1 MNYIKIARPLRL
13 VAVLF
18 LTTAVVLSLGS
29 AALAAKNVILMVS
42 DGAGFSTWMATDMYQ
57 GKLGKQVYDQPGWI
71 RLGCTTFPL
80 NHSSKPTGDDKQDRR
95 IVYDPTKAWDAAPRS
110 AKPGFAG
117 YEYLKTTATDSA
129 ASGTALATG
138 RKTYNGAINW
148 SNADRSMRGQTIAEI
163 AKTRGKSVGVVASV
177 PWSHATPAALGGA
190 HNRRRGNLAEIANEM
205 LDADWLDVI
214 MGAGNPD
221 YDNDGVPIPVGKRRD
236 YRYVGGEE
244 TWKGLKS
251 GKHGWKLIESK
262 ADFEAL
268 VSGLTPPKVLG
279 TAQVAATLQE
289 RRGSGRTIIA
299 YTDVKGA
306 APPDVPFIP
315 SVPTLATMTK
325 AALNCLDDNPDGFFL
340 MIEGGAVD
348 WANHANRPRRM
359 IEEQTDFVHAVEAVV
374 AWISSHGGWDETLLI
389 LTADHDCGLIWG
401 PESKTTAFAPIRDR
415 GPGKMPGLLY
425 HSGGHS
431 NSLVPL
437 LARGPGSRRFADL
450 LKGQDERAAAVWR
463 FSGRYVDNT
472 DIFTVMKGEV
482 IGIKYWGIDYPPNPM
497 MPRGGGFGPK
507 APSSPGPEQR
517 PGE

>member
-1 MNYIKIARPLRL
+1 MNFIKINRPLRL
-13 VAVLF
+13 AAVLF
-18 LTTAVVLSLGS
+18 LATVVVLSLGR
-29 AALAAKNVILMVS
+29 AAWAAKNVILMVS
-42 DGAGFSTWMATDMYQ
+42 DGAGFNTWMAVDMYQ
-57 GKLGKQVYDQPGWI
+57 GKLGKQVYDQSEWI

-80 NHSSKPTGDDKQDRR
+80 NQSSKSTGDDKQDRR
-95 IVYDPTKAWDAAPRS
+95 IVYDPAKAWDATPRS
-110 AKPGFAG
+110 NKPGNFAG
-117 YEYLKTTATDSA
+117 YKYLKTTATDSA

-148 SNADRSMRGQTIAEI
+148 SNADRPMLGQSIAEI
-163 AKTRGKSVGVVASV
+163 AKTRGKSVGVVSSV

-190 HNRRRGNLAEIANEM
+190 HNRRRGNCDEIANEM
-205 LDADWLDVI
+205 LAADWLDVI

-221 YDNDGVPIPVGKRRD
+221 YDNDGVPIPVGKKRN
-236 YRYVGGEE
+236 YNYVGGEE

-251 GKHGWKLIESK
+251 GRGGWKLIESK

-268 VSGLTPPKVLG
+268 ISGPTPPKVLG
-279 TAQVAATLQE
+279 TARVAATLQE
-289 RRGSGRTIIA
+289 KRIRRTPLTGDIVPLLDINS
-299 YTDVKGA
+299 
-306 APPDVPFIP
+306 PFIP
-315 SVPTLATMTK
+315 NVPTLATMTK

-374 AWISSHGGWDETLLI
+374 AWIRSHGGWDETLLI
-389 LTADHDCGLIWG
+389 LTSDHDCGLIWG
-401 PESKTTAFAPIRDR
+401 PGSKMVAFDPIVDR
-415 GPGKMPGLLY
+415 GPGKMPGIVY

-450 LKGQDERAAAVWR
+450 VKGQDKRAAAVWR

-482 IGIKYWGIDYPPNPM
+482 IGIKYWGIDGPPNPT
-497 MPRGGGFGPK
+497 MPIP
-507 APSSPGPEQR
+507 QR
-517 PGE
+517 